1 MKKTGLII
9 MISFFILA
17 IMIIGCQSSAE
28 KVQKAKDK
36 VQEAKS
42 DLEKAR
48 FDSITEYQ
56 QFRKEA
62 EEKIAAQEKII
73 SDFRIRIANEKLEN
87 KAIYEK
93 KLAELEQ
100 KNTDMK
106 KTLENYIEQG
116 QNNWQLFKTEFNRD
130 MNKLGEAFN
139 DLVKNI

>member
-1 MKKTGLII
+1 
-9 MISFFILA
+9 
-17 IMIIGCQSSAE
+17 MIIGCQSSAE